1 MHRAH
6 SESLKYNLLLSA
18 LTCIGT
24 ALVDAQSGAPAQ
36 ENAASMRTVTDMAK
50 RQVQVP
56 QVVKSV
62 YSTSP
67 MGDILMYTLAPGKVA
82 GVSVDWTA
90 EERRY
95 LLDEYNK
102 KPVLGGWFGKNTTG
116 NPEVILQA
124 RPDLVLSM
132 GLLDK
137 TSISSA
143 ERLQNQLGI
152 PVIMVDGTLTQS
164 DAAYRFLGG
173 IIDEPERAGKLAA
186 YCRKTLNEV
195 QTIAAAIPS
204 DQQVRVYYAEG
215 LNGLETDPNGSQHAE
230 VLDLVGG
237 LNVADVPVLRGYG
250 RASVSLEQLLVW
262 QPAVIIVCVDRGYA
276 DGTGNWTR
284 VMSNPAWQNVAAVK
298 NGKVYEIPS
307 LPHNW
312 FDRPPSVNRILG
324 LVWLG
329 NLLYPDR
336 FKLDIRV
343 KTREFY
349 GLFYHKDLTDAELD
363 EVLTHAVP
371 R

>member
-1 MHRAH
+1 MLMDARNNSAAE
-6 SESLKYNLLLSA
+6 SEA
-18 LTCIGT
+18 T
-24 ALVDAQSGAPAQ
+24 AT
-36 ENAASMRTVTDMAK
+36 RTVTDMAK

-62 YSTSP
+62 YSVSP
-67 MGDILMYTLAPGKVA
+67 MGDIMMYTLAPSKVA
-82 GVSVDWTA
+82 GTSCDWTA
-90 EERRY
+90 DERRY

-102 KPVLGGWFGKNTTG
+102 KPMLGGWFGKNTTG
-116 NPEVILQA
+116 NPEVILKA
-124 RPDLVLSM
+124 HPDLVLSM

-137 TSISSA
+137 TSISA
-143 ERLQNQLGI
+143 TERIEKQLGI
-152 PVIMVDGTLTQS
+152 PVIMVDSTLTNP
-164 DAAYRFLGG
+164 DASYRFLGR
-173 IIDEPERAGKLAA
+173 IIDEPERAEKLAT
-186 YCRKTLNEV
+186 YCRKTVSEV

-215 LNGLETDPNGSQHAE
+215 LNGLETDPKGSQHAE
-230 VLDLVGG
+230 VLDMVGG

-250 RASVSLEQLLVW
+250 RATVSLEQLLVW
-262 QPAVIIVCVDRGYA
+262 QPAVIIVCVDRQFA

-284 VMSNPAWQNVAAVK
+284 VMSNPAWQNIAAVK
-298 NGKVYEIPS
+298 NDKVYEIPS

-336 FKLDIRV
+336 FKLDIRG
-343 KTREFY
+343 KTKEFY
-349 GLFYHKDLTDAELD
+349 DLFYHKDLTDTELD
-363 EVLTHAVP
+363 EVLTHAVA

>member
-1 MHRAH
+1 MHLKLSYSLAH
-6 SESLKYNLLLSA
+6 NVLLSA
-18 LTCIGT
+18 IVCIGT
-24 ALVDAQSGAPAQ
+24 VLVDARK
-36 ENAASMRTVTDMAK
+36 NAAAESDATAMRTVTDMAK

-56 QVVKSV
+56 QAIKSV
-62 YSTSP
+62 YSVSP
-67 MGDILMYTLAPGKVA
+67 MGDIMMYTLAPSKVA
-82 GVSVDWTA
+82 GTTCDWTA

-95 LLDEYNK
+95 LLDEYNT

-116 NPEVILQA
+116 NPEVILKA
-124 RPDLVLSM
+124 HPDLVLSM

-137 TSISSA
+137 TGISSA

-152 PVIMVDGTLTQS
+152 PVVMVDGTLTNS
-164 DAAYRFLGG
+164 DASYRFLGG
-173 IIDEPERAGKLAA
+173 IIDETERADKLAA
-186 YCRKTLNEV
+186 YCRKTVNDV

-215 LNGLETDPNGSQHAE
+215 LNGLETDPKGSQHAE

-237 LNVADVPVLRGYG
+237 LNVADVPMLRGYG
-250 RASVSLEQLLVW
+250 RPTVSLEQLLVW

-324 LVWLG
+324 LLWLG

-336 FKLDIRV
+336 FKLDIR
-343 KTREFY
+343 KTKEFY
-349 GLFYHKDLTDAELD
+349 DLFYHKALTDTELD
-363 EVLTHAVP
+363 EVLTHAVA

>member
-1 MHRAH
+1 MHPELSRTLAH
-6 SESLKYNLLLSA
+6 NLLLSA
-18 LTCIGT
+18 MVCTGT
-24 ALVDAQSGAPAQ
+24 VLVDARKNAAAEESAPA
-36 ENAASMRTVTDMAK
+36 MRTVTDMAK
-50 RQVQVP
+50 RQVQIP

-62 YSTSP
+62 YSVSP
-67 MGDILMYTLAPGKVA
+67 MGDIMMYTLAPSKVA
-82 GVSVDWTA
+82 GTSCDWTV

-95 LLDEYNK
+95 LLDDYNK

-116 NPEVILQA
+116 NPEVILKA
-124 RPDLVLSM
+124 HPDLMLSM
-132 GLLDK
+132 GYLDK
-137 TSISSA
+137 TSVSSA
-143 ERLQNQLGI
+143 ERIQKQLGI
-152 PVIMVDGTLTQS
+152 PVIMVDGTLTNS

-173 IIDEPERAGKLAA
+173 VLDEVERAGKLAA
-186 YCRKTLNEV
+186 YCRKTLDEV

-204 DQQVRVYYAEG
+204 DRQVRVYYAEG
-215 LNGLETDPNGSQHAE
+215 LNGLETDPKGSQHAE
-230 VLDLVGG
+230 VLDMVGG

-284 VMSNPAWQNVAAVK
+284 VMSNPAWQNIAAVK

-336 FKLDIRV
+336 FKLDIRA
-343 KTREFY
+343 KTKEFY
-349 GLFYHKDLTDAELD
+349 DLFYHKDLTNTELD
-363 EVLTHAVP
+363 EVLTHAVA